1 MAGNWIGVS
10 CGLVLPCTDEAG
22 AGPTKCKHR
31 DIQLSDTPADL
42 SALTFVPQ
50 LVEFVYPRI
59 RAKSFTCCPQI
70 DSGPSCFWS
79 QLRHKHPHRS
89 IVCTQPIRARYRLSK
104 FLILSCGVEED
115 GRLRQILF
123 RVSE

>member
-50 LVEFVYPRI
+50 LGRVCL
-59 RAKSFTCCPQI
+59 FTI
-70 DSGPSCFWS
+70 PSQGFHM
-79 QLRHKHPHRS
+79 LF
-89 IVCTQPIRARYRLSK
+89 A
-104 FLILSCGVEED
+104 D
-115 GRLRQILF
+115 RLRPVLLLQPA
-123 RVSE
+123 EA